1 MTNEMKFKSELLKSV
16 MALYLVVQRHQ
27 MVLEHLAESGQIH
40 AQLDRVRLNF
50 DTDLG
55 GAIETLGISIFGSP
69 QEWQSVGVTD
79 VTDEGTTD
87 LTIYLK
93 DTALDLERSFEGI
106 LKTFEELAD

>member
-40 AQLDRVRLNF
+40 AQLDRIRLNF

-55 GAIETLGISIFGSP
+55 GAIDTLGISIFESP
-69 QEWQSVGVTD
+69 QEWQSVGVMSAA
-79 VTDEGTTD
+79 DEGTTD
-87 LTIYLK
+87 LNNYLK
-93 DTALDLERSFEGI
+93 DTTLDLERSFEGI
-106 LKTFEELAD
+106 LKAFEELAG